1 MESPLSVIGYEVS
14 GKRGV
19 LFRDTS
25 FSYRVGS
32 GEDCVI
38 RVEGESIPPLLITF
52 AIGED
57 NRIGIFDRNDE
68 LLNEAALPVELEVG
82 DELLVIFDPADLF
95 EETEVV
101 ETGPIELEIDA
112 GGGAVRFPM
121 VPSLIL
127 YAGSSPAANL
137 VLPGGPPLAY
147 ALRWMGG
154 DEIQVHWLESEG
166 DPAWA
171 AAGETE
177 WSRREK
183 TTFPLQFRA
192 GDYTCEL
199 RVCDYPGQETPLEA
213 TRGEAPP
220 ETTAIPLPPLDLPHA
235 AATSSRPPLPE
246 TSIPVAPAAAM
257 AYAPAYSSSPYA
269 PAVMHRRDLVLLG
282 PESDRSQAATYLLS
296 WLLGVFGVDR
306 FYLGQT
312 GLGLL
317 KLFTL
322 GGLGIWAVIDI
333 YIVGMG
339 GCTDAD
345 GRRLRRDHVG
355 APSKSQAVT
364 FLLSAFLGYF
374 GADHFYLGN
383 TGLGLLKLFTCGGAG
398 IWAVVDILLTGIGAR
413 RDAQGNSLL

>member
-14 GKRGV
+14 GRRGV
-19 LFRDTS
+19 LFRDPS

-38 RVEGESIPPLLITF
+38 RVEDESIPPLLISF
-52 AIGED
+52 VIGED
-57 NRIGIFDRNDE
+57 NRLRIFDRKDQ
-68 LLNEAALPVELEVG
+68 LLDEAALPVELEAG
-82 DELLVIFDPADLF
+82 DDLLVIFDPADLF
-95 EETEVV
+95 EETEPV
-101 ETGPIELEIDA
+101 ETDPSEWEIDA
-112 GGGAVRFPM
+112 GGGAARFP
-121 VPSLIL
+121 VAPFQVL

-147 ALRWMGG
+147 VLRWTGG
-154 DEIQVHWLESEG
+154 DQIQIHWLDDEG

-171 AAGETE
+171 AMGESE
-177 WSRREK
+177 WGRRER
-183 TTFPLQFRA
+183 TTLPLQFKA
-192 GDYTCEL
+192 GDYICEL
-199 RVCDYPGQETPLEA
+199 RACDRVVEESSPAEPSLEPL
-213 TRGEAPP
+213 P
-220 ETTAIPLPPLDLPHA
+220 ETTSIPLPPLDPSHSSPSPA
-235 AATSSRPPLPE
+235 RPPVPATS
-246 TSIPVAPAAAM
+246 IPAAAM
-257 AYAPAYSSSPYA
+257 AAPYAPSPYA
-269 PAVMHRRDLVLLG
+269 PAMTHRSDLVLLG

-322 GGLGIWAVIDI
+322 GGFGVWAVIDI
-333 YIVGMG
+333 YIIGMG
-339 GCTDAD
+339 GGTDVY
-345 GRRLRRDHVG
+345 GRRLRRDHFG

-364 FLLSAFLGYF
+364 FLLATFLGYF

-398 IWAVVDILLTGIGAR
+398 IWVAVDVILTGIGAR
-413 RDAQGNSLL
+413 RDALGNSLL

>member
-19 LFRDTS
+19 HFRDTS

-38 RVEGESIPPLLITF
+38 RVEGESIPHLLITF

-57 NRIGIFDRNDE
+57 NRLRIFDRNE
-68 LLNEAALPVELEVG
+68 QLLSEATLPVELEVG
-82 DELLVIFDPADLF
+82 DDLLVIFDPADLF

-101 ETGPIELEIDA
+101 ETDPIELKIDA

-121 VPSLIL
+121 APSQIL

-147 ALRWMGG
+147 ALRWIGG
-154 DEIQVHWLESEG
+154 DQIQVHWLESDG

-183 TTFPLQFRA
+183 TTFPLQLKA

-199 RVCDYPGQETPLEA
+199 RVCDHPGEETPLEA

-220 ETTAIPLPPLDLPHA
+220 ETTTIPLPPLDPPQV

-246 TSIPVAPAAAM
+246 TSIPVAPTAAM
-257 AYAPAYSSSPYA
+257 SYAPAYPSSPYA
-269 PAVMHRRDLVLLG
+269 PAVLHRHDLVLLG
-282 PESDRSQAATYLLS
+282 AESDRTQATTYILS
-296 WLLGVFGVDR
+296 WLLGIFGVDR

-322 GGLGIWAVIDI
+322 GGFGIWAAIDI
-333 YIVGMG
+333 YIIGMG
-339 GCTDAD
+339 GGTDVY

-398 IWAVVDILLTGIGAR
+398 IWVVIDIILTGIGAR